1 MTTAR
6 MATRVLGVL
15 ALLLGVVTMHAV
27 AGGHDTH
34 TPGPGLASSLQQM
47 THADDAHEAPTQAG
61 VAAPCDHGCP
71 SGGAGVVEVCLMVL
85 TAAAF
90 LLLAARA
97 PRPAPRGRPTRRLL
111 PPRRAA
117 TRPLRPPSLSVLCIS
132 RT

>member
-27 AGGHDTH
+27 ASGHDSH
-34 TPGPGLASSLQQM
+34 PPGPGLASSMQQM

-85 TAAAF
+85 TAAVF
-90 LLLAARA
+90 LLLAGRA
-97 PRPAPRGRPTRRLL
+97 PRL
-111 PPRRAA
+111 PPRDRPARSAQPARRAA